1 MTKMGKA
8 MGIAHLGEFRGG
20 IHLSV
25 RFYDALR
32 HPGRHVALAG
42 G

>member
-1 MTKMGKA
+1 MGKA

-20 IHLSV
+20 IHLSRV